1 MTIHRA
7 GLPRVAIVGRPNAGK
22 SSLFNRLARRR
33 QAIVADLPGTTRDVT
48 EAVARGL
55 TREFVVLDTGGLW
68 SGDEW
73 EAKIRERVEDALR
86 DVDAIIWAV
95 DARAPFLESD
105 QRIAGWL
112 RRRREPVI
120 LAATKIDDPSHLGEA
135 YALAG
140 LGFGD
145 PIPTSAEHA
154 LGFEELVTAVES
166 VLPEPGEAE
175 AEVQPIRLAI
185 IGRPNVGKSSLLN
198 AIVGAERV
206 VVSETPG
213 TTRDAVDVGFEYA
226 GRSFVL
232 VDTAGIRRK
241 PSTDVERYSQ
251 MRSREAIERCDVV
264 ALIMDPYELGDND
277 VKLANE
283 AFEAGRAVI
292 LVVNKWDLVPAA
304 DLAHWEH
311 ELLEKLRHLLEVPL
325 VYTSALNEYGIHDL
339 LAETVKAY
347 ERYTSRFPT
356 SELNR
361 LLEGWTTVQRPPSF
375 KGKPLKVFYI
385 TQAGTAPPTF
395 VLFCN
400 NTAFVIRAYEAYL
413 RNQIREH
420 LGLHGVPIRIL
431 WRPRGWRAAARAEA
445 RPGRGGTGG
454 EDSEGA

>member
-1 MTIHRA
+1 MTAART
-7 GLPRVAIVGRPNAGK
+7 GLPRVAIVGRPNVGK
-22 SSLFNRLARRR
+22 SSLFNRLVGRR

-48 EAVARGL
+48 EGVAQGL

-73 EAKIRERVEDALR
+73 EAKIRERVEGALSS
-86 DVDAIIWAV
+86 VDAIIWAV

-112 RRRREPVI
+112 RRRKEPVI

-154 LGFEELVTAVES
+154 LGFEELLTAVES
-166 VLPEPGEAE
+166 VLPQAADPEPEIA
-175 AEVQPIRLAI
+175 PIRLAI

-198 AIVGAERV
+198 VIVGMERV
-206 VVSETPG
+206 VVSEIPG
-213 TTRDAVDVGFEYA
+213 TTRDPVDVTFEYS
-226 GRSFVL
+226 GRDFVL

-241 PSTDVERYSQ
+241 PATGVEHYAQ
-251 MRSREAIERCDVV
+251 LRSREAIERCHVV
-264 ALIMDPYELGDND
+264 ALVMDPYELGDDD
-277 VKLANE
+277 VKLANQ

-292 LVVNKWDLVPAA
+292 AVVNKWDLVPQAE
-304 DLAHWEH
+304 LGHWEH
-311 ELLEKLRHLLEVPL
+311 GLRQRLRHLQDVPL
-325 VYTSALNEYGIHDL
+325 VYTSALNEYGIHEL

-347 ERYTSRFPT
+347 ERYTSRFQT

-361 LLEGWTTVQRPPSF
+361 LLESWTTTQRPPSF
-375 KGKPLKVFYI
+375 KGKPFKVFYI
-385 TQAGTAPPTF
+385 TQAETAPPTF

-400 NTAFVIRAYEAYL
+400 NTSFVIRAYEAYL
-413 RNQIREH
+413 RNQIRDH
-420 LGLHGVPIRIL
+420 LDLRGVPIRIK
-431 WRPRGWRAAARAEA
+431 WKSRGWRAAARAEG
-445 RPGRGGTGG
+445 RPERDRRAGDGPET
-454 EDSEGA
+454 